1 MVVCTEPAAGGGGGG
16 DEADAGP
23 DVGLYVLVMPGLEVP
38 ELAGEL
44 GKDPADGS
52 RPLPERALKTRISPV
67 KKKVRSL
74 EIPIRQSFGAPV

>member
-1 MVVCTEPAAGGGGGG
+1 MAMKRTLGL
-16 DEADAGP
+16 

-52 RPLPERALKTRISPV
+52 RPLPERALKTRISP
-67 KKKVRSL
+67 
-74 EIPIRQSFGAPV
+74 